1 MLRGLY
7 TAASGMIAE
16 QRRHDTVTNNI
27 ANLNTPG
34 YKGTSSV
41 NRAFPEMLLSVM
53 GGENPPKAPI
63 GKINT
68 GVFAEENLIA
78 LMQGDMMET
87 DRSQDMALISDI
99 LVNGTTFDESGK
111 SVDANGNVTYQPQA
125 FFTVGTPDG
134 GQRYTRNGSFRTT
147 EDGTLINSDG
157 LPVLGANGQPI
168 VVQGTWDNISV
179 SPDGRLLDKT
189 TNAPLAGN
197 PRLLL
202 TRVDNPNDLIR
213 EGNGLFRYAGQ
224 PGGIAQVQA
233 GERVEIRQGF
243 LERSNVD
250 SSQSMVDM
258 MAALRAYQAN
268 QKVVQFYDRSLD
280 KAVNEVGKV

>member
-134 GQRYTRNGSFRTT
+134 EQRYTRNGSFRTT

-197 PRLLL
+197 PRLML

-213 EGNGLFRYAGQ
+213 EGNGMFRYAGQ